1 MFKKFRDK
9 YPDCDKSESKKND
22 VFNKIVY
29 ESIGGKG
36 DDDRV
41 KENKIMHK
49 ISKQVTIDKDN
60 HFYTFLHF
68 KCRLC

>member
-1 MFKKFRDK
+1 M
-9 YPDCDKSESKKND
+9 
-22 VFNKIVY
+22 
-29 ESIGGKG
+29 GGKG

-60 HFYTFLHF
+60 L
-68 KCRLC
+68 

>member
-1 MFKKFRDK
+1 MFKKFREK
-9 YPDCDKSESKKND
+9 YPDCDKYDSKKND

-36 DDDRV
+36 DDDRL

-49 ISKQVTIDKDN
+49 ISKQVTI
-60 HFYTFLHF
+60 
-68 KCRLC
+68 